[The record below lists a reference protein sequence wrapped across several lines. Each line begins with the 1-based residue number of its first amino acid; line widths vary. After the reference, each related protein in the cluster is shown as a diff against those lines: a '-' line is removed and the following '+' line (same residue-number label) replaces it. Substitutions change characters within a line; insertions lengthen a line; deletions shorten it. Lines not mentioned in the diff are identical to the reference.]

1 MGRSGELLAEAGAGE
16 EVDLIAATTPFYG
29 ESGGQV
35 GDTGRIETE
44 DGARLDVFDT
54 QKPAAD
60 ATVHRARVV
69 EGRVRV
75 GQEIRLSIDARR
87 REAIR
92 LNHSS
97 THLLHAALRH
107 HLGTGVHQA
116 GSLVDESRLRFDFS
130 HDGPVADE
138 KLVDIEAEVN
148 EAIRA
153 NHEVE
158 TREMPYDEAIKAG
171 ALAFFGEKYGDVV
184 RVVRMGDYS
193 VELCG
198 GTHVRRTGDV
208 GLLRLSSESGVAAGV
223 RRVEAT
229 TGSGALEQ
237 VRARDHLLRELGRL
251 LRSPEEQAPE
261 KVARLLAGMKE
272 LEKRISEM
280 EQRQSGDA
288 VQDLLRRVRE
298 VDGWRVI
305 VARID
310 GVDAKG
316 MRTMS
321 DQLRDRIG
329 SGVVVLAAEVASGVA
344 VTVAVTPDLT
354 SRYQAG
360 SLIKELVPLVDG
372 RGGGKPEFAQA
383 GGKNA
388 AGIEKLLEKAN
399 ELVG

>member
-1 MGRSGELLAEAGAGE
+1 V
-16 EVDLIAATTPFYG
+16 VD
-29 ESGGQV
+29 
-35 GDTGRIETE
+35 
-44 DGARLDVFDT
+44 
-54 QKPAAD
+54 
-60 ATVHRARVV
+60 
-69 EGRVRV
+69 GRVKV

-107 HLGTGVHQA
+107 HLGSGVHQA
-116 GSLVDESRLRFDFS
+116 GSLVDDSRLRFDFS
-130 HDGPVADE
+130 YEGPVGDE
-138 KLVDIEAEVN
+138 KLVDIEVEVN

-153 NHEVE
+153 NYPVDTE
-158 TREMPYDEAIKAG
+158 EMPYDQAIQAG

-208 GLLRLSSESGVAAGV
+208 GLLRLYSETGVAAGV

-229 TGSGALEQ
+229 TGHGALEQ
-237 VRARDHLLRELGRL
+237 VRARDRLLRELGRM

-261 KVARLLAGMKE
+261 KVARLLAGVKE
-272 LEKRISEM
+272 LEKRVARM

-288 VQDLLRRVRE
+288 VHDLLQRVRE

-305 VARID
+305 VARIE

-329 SGVVVLAAEVASGVA
+329 SGVVVLAAEVSSGVA

-354 SRYQAG
+354 GRYQAG

-383 GGKNA
+383 GGKNP

-399 ELVG
+399 ELVV